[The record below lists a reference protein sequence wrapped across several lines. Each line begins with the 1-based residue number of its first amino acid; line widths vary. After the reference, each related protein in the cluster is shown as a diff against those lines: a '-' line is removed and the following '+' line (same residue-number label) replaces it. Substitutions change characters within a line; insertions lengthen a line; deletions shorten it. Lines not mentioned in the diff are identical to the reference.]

1 LSKNKDASR
10 GVFFSY
16 LELLAFER
24 AVAANH
30 RAALAL
36 GGQGLC
42 GKNEVTGCRI
52 GVTGL
57 IDSHCNVV
65 AKQNFI
71 SVWVVKRQVA
81 RVRHV

>member
-1 LSKNKDASR
+1 MRNKKDASR
-10 GVFFSY
+10 GVFFY
-16 LELLAFER
+16 FELLAFER

-42 GKNEVTGCRI
+42 GKNEVTGRRI

-81 RVRHV
+81 RVRHI